1 MIRFSV
7 LQQPPNVPAFAADA
21 LVWRT
26 CVRQLA
32 LVDEGHP
39 LPDGV
44 AAWHGEAAYAHLL
57 EVICG
62 LHSPIVGETEV
73 LHQFKVFADAVMAEH
88 GRWRELCASLLAD
101 ARAIRA
107 AHLVSLGSRSYGSAV
122 RRYVRDSSRVAIFGT
137 GVLAKEILPYLPARH
152 RSIELWGRG
161 AICPF
166 PAANVAYRQL
176 GAIPPHDPPAA
187 SCGPRVGGGAI
198 AEPTAIV
205 IAAPMTAREIA
216 LAASAYLNPTVLID
230 LRAEGATDFAPPIA
244 PIVTLA
250 DVFAGFQQAARVTG
264 RRVAAAKAEIQRRA
278 HRFATRA
285 KCNPSGWHDLCA

>member
-1 MIRFSV
+1 MTRFSV
-7 LQQPPNVPAFAADA
+7 LQQAPNVQTFGADA

-32 LVDEGHP
+32 LVDEGQP
-39 LPDGV
+39 VPDGV

-62 LHSPIVGETEV
+62 LHSPVVGETEV
-73 LHQFKVFADAVMAEH
+73 LHQFKVFADALMAEH
-88 GRWRELCASLLAD
+88 GRWREVCSSLLAD

-107 AHLVSLGSRSYGSAV
+107 GHLVSLGSRSYGSAV
-122 RRYVRDSSRVAIFGT
+122 RRYVRDSRRVAIFGT
-137 GVLAKEILPYLPARH
+137 GVLAQEILPYLSEDR
-152 RSIELWGRG
+152 RSIEVWGRR
-161 AICPF
+161 AACPF

-176 GAIPPHDPPAA
+176 GSFPPHDAQTA
-187 SCGPRVGGGAI
+187 SRGPRAGGGAI
-198 AEPTAIV
+198 AEATAIV
-205 IAAPMTAREIA
+205 IAAPMTSREIA
-216 LAASAYLNPTVLID
+216 VATSAYLNPTVLID
-230 LRAEGATDFAPPIA
+230 LRAEGATDAAPPIA

-250 DVFAGFQQAARVTG
+250 DVFAAFQQAARVTD
-264 RRVAAAKAEIQRRA
+264 RRVTAAKAEIQRRA

>member
-7 LQQPPNVPAFAADA
+7 LQQPPNVSAFGADA

-26 CVRQLA
+26 CVRQVA
-32 LVDEGHP
+32 LVDEGDQV
-39 LPDGV
+39 PDGV

-73 LHQFKVFADAVMAEH
+73 LHQFKVFADALMAEH
-88 GRWRELCASLLAD
+88 DRWRGLCRSLLAD

-107 AHLVSLGSRSYGSAV
+107 DHLVSLGSRSYGSAV
-122 RRYVRDSSRVAIFGT
+122 RRYVRDSRRVAIFGT
-137 GVLAKEILPYLPARH
+137 GVLAKEILPYLSADH
-152 RSIELWGRG
+152 RSIEVWGRR
-161 AICPF
+161 ATCPF

-176 GAIPPHDPPAA
+176 PWSD
-187 SCGPRVGGGAI
+187 GGAI
-198 AEPTAIV
+198 AEVTAIV

-216 LAASAYLNPTVLID
+216 MAVSVYLNPTVLID
-230 LRAEGATDFAPPIA
+230 LRAESATDAAPPIA

-250 DVFAGFQQAARVTG
+250 DIFADFQQAARVTG

-278 HRFATRA
+278 HRFATGA